1 MDAIIADGISKVFR
15 LHDDRADSIKQ
26 QILRMGRSKY
36 RDFTALQP
44 LDLSIPSGQTL
55 GILGHNGSGKSTLL
69 KCLSGI
75 LKPTTGTIRIAG
87 RIASLLELGAG
98 FHPDLT
104 GRENVY
110 INAAFLGISRRDI
123 DQRFDEIVEFSGL
136 EQFIDEPVKHY
147 SSGMY
152 VRLGFAVA
160 VNVEPDILL
169 VDEVLA
175 VGDEVF
181 QRRCLDRV
189 RKFQHDGRTIVV
201 VTHNADV
208 VRQVCHRALVLHRG
222 GLIADAAPGEA
233 IRVFR
238 ERLHGEL
245 KDSAGGEP
253 TTSPTRVID
262 ARVRT
267 RTDRSYL
274 LPDEGIDVEV
284 TYETD
289 VELEAPLLH
298 LTVDTDTG
306 QTIFALDIDLAAS
319 GIAPLS
325 GRGGLTVPIDHVPL
339 LGGNYAAT
347 VWLSDS
353 SHPANA
359 SPSTGTAPFSV
370 SHPSSARGIAAIA
383 VGEVRAG
390 PR

>member
-1 MDAIIADGISKVFR
+1 MDAIVASGISKVFR

-26 QILRMGRSKY
+26 QLLRMGRSKY

-44 LDLSIPSGQTL
+44 LDLTIPQGQTM

-75 LKPTTGTIRIAG
+75 LKPTTGTIRIGG

-110 INAAFLGISRRDI
+110 INAAFLGITRKDI
-123 DQRFDEIVEFSGL
+123 DRSFDEIVEFSGL

-160 VNVEPDILL
+160 VNVDPDILL

-189 RKFQHDGRTIVV
+189 RQFQQDGRTIVV

-208 VRQVCHRALVLHRG
+208 VRQVCGRALVLHRG
-222 GLIADAAPGEA
+222 GLVADAAPGEA

-238 ERLHGEL
+238 EHLHGNLANADAVDHLE
-245 KDSAGGEP
+245 A
-253 TTSPTRVID
+253 PTRITG
-262 ARVRT
+262 AHART

-274 LPDEGIDVEV
+274 VPGEGIDIEV

-289 VELEAPLLH
+289 VALVSPLLH
-298 LTVDTDTG
+298 LTVDTDDR
-306 QTIFALDIDLAAS
+306 QTIYALDIDLAAS
-319 GIAPLS
+319 GIAPLAGS
-325 GRGGLTVPIDHVPL
+325 GTITIPIEHVPL
-339 LGGNYAAT
+339 LDGNFSVT
-347 VWLSDS
+347 TWLSDS
-353 SHPANA
+353 SN
-359 SPSTGTAPFSV
+359 PSTRTPSRGTTAFAV
-370 SHPSSARGIAAIA
+370 SNPSAARGISALEVGAVHHAAS
-383 VGEVRAG
+383 
-390 PR
+390 